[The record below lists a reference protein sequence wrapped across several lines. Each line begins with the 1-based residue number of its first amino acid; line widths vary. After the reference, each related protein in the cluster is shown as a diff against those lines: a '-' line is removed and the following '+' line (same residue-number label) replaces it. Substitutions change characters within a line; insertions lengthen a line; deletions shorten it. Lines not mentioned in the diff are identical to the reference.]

1 MCEFVKW
8 YLTQL
13 NEVWEMEVNSI
24 VNSFLV
30 DSHSQ
35 SKTTQNKAP
44 TSCDLPRPEVDE
56 GKSYFIC

>member
-1 MCEFVKW
+1 M
-8 YLTQL
+8 
-13 NEVWEMEVNSI
+13 NSI

-35 SKTTQNKAP
+35 SKTTPNKAP
-44 TSCDLPRPEVDE
+44 TSSDLSRPEVDE